1 MPGSSETE
9 GRRWQLG
16 APWAAMAEHAR
27 ATRGREREAAESEP
41 ARATSSGDSTLE
53 QSREG
58 GGRARVGATGRCC
71 PAWWPRAPA
80 RGISSNR
87 WRATVRPVWDAFLG
101 RFQAESA
108 NGPKMKFDL
117 LLMLSNFD

>member
-1 MPGSSETE
+1 MAGYGGARSRSTRKGAESS
-9 GRRWQLG
+9 
-16 APWAAMAEHAR
+16 
-27 ATRGREREAAESEP
+27 RERASEGDEL
-41 ARATSSGDSTLE
+41 SDSTLE

-58 GGRARVGATGRCC
+58 GGWARVGATGRCC

-87 WRATVRPVWDAFLG
+87 WRATVRPVWGVFLG

-108 NGPKMKFDL
+108 NGPKMKFYL